1 MIAATTI
8 QRYATA
14 LRSLS
19 YAFDTTSLDFL
30 TDTSGVIAWIEY
42 QPWAIS
48 SKKVCLQSII
58 YCLKGVPPMAELIP
72 AYRDR
77 LRLYSHEQK
86 MISRGR
92 WAS

>member
-1 MIAATTI
+1 MIGATTI

-30 TDTSGVIAWIEY
+30 ADTSGVIAWIEY

-48 SKKVCLQSII
+48 SKTVSYTHLTLPTKRIV
-58 YCLKGVPPMAELIP
+58 
-72 AYRDR
+72 
-77 LRLYSHEQK
+77 
-86 MISRGR
+86 
-92 WAS
+92 